1 MTQHI
6 FTFDP
11 IYKPTIWGGNRI
23 ASFKNEKAE
32 ASNVGESW
40 EISAVP
46 GHSSVVTNGENKG
59 LTLIELCQKY
69 TDRLLGRDSIGKY
82 GEVFPLLVKI
92 IDAADDLSVQVHPD
106 DALAQKRHN
115 SRGKTEMWYIIDREP
130 GALIRCGF
138 RSAVDPARLDT
149 LVAEGRFSDCLGRYE
164 SAPSDVFFIPA
175 GRVHSIGKGNLLCE
189 IQESSDITYRI
200 DDFNRRDSNGNLR
213 ELHLDLAKDAIDYSV
228 SDNCRSHAEPVPG
241 SVTTIIDSPF
251 FITDLLSMQPGES
264 QSLDSIDSFLIVVCL
279 DGEVSLMTNGG
290 EAVTLSR
297 GHSALVAAS
306 CEDLKLSTG
315 NSGCSILLSHV

>member
-1 MTQHI
+1 
-6 FTFDP
+6 
-11 IYKPTIWGGNRI
+11 
-23 ASFKNEKAE
+23 
-32 ASNVGESW
+32 
-40 EISAVP
+40 
-46 GHSSVVTNGENKG
+46 
-59 LTLIELCQKY
+59 
-69 TDRLLGRDSIGKY
+69 
-82 GEVFPLLVKI
+82 
-92 IDAADDLSVQVHPD
+92 
-106 DALAQKRHN
+106 
-115 SRGKTEMWYIIDREP
+115 MWYIIDREP

-164 SAPSDVFFIPA
+164 SAPGDVFFIPA

-228 SDNCRSHAEPVPG
+228 SDNCRSHTEPVPG
-241 SVTTIIDSPF
+241 SVTTMVDSPF
-251 FITDLLSMQPGES
+251 FITDLLAMQPGES
-264 QSLDSIDSFLIVVCL
+264 QSLDSIDSFRIVVCL

-297 GHSALVAAS
+297 GHSARSRFLRCFETFNRQLRLLYTPEPCLKPDHNLAPIPTITPMSKRFSLGLMLSIMPAFATFASSAAIQS
-306 CEDLKLSTG
+306 DAAIEAKVEKLCRKCRLKKK
-315 NSGCSILLSHV
+315 